1 MLFSSK
7 PFDAQTNPSVTHST
21 ENPHQTVFDLE
32 HEANMRTKRPS
43 ILRGIITGASAGI
56 AATLIMDQ
64 FLKLTSAGQKAV
76 EKQMKL
82 AQGESPWEIAHEQ
95 VQQEQQAAEQEGST
109 EIVARKIAEA
119 TGKTLDKEKKKKA
132 GQAVHYTFGTL
143 MGIVYGVSAELVPEA
158 TTGAGTA
165 FGTLLFL
172 GADEVAVPALQ
183 LAPPPD
189 QTPPADHLQ
198 HWAAHVVY
206 GGSLELVRSLLRR
219 VI

>member
-1 MLFSSK
+1 MRAK
-7 PFDAQTNPSVTHST
+7 QPSV
-21 ENPHQTVFDLE
+21 
-32 HEANMRTKRPS
+32 
-43 ILRGIITGASAGI
+43 LRGIIAGATAGI

-82 AQGESPWEIAHEQ
+82 AQGESRWEIAHEQ
-95 VQQEQQAAEQEGST
+95 VQQEQQSAQQEDST
-109 EIVARKIAEA
+109 EILARKIAKA
-119 TGKTLDKEKKKKA
+119 TGKTLDKEQKKTA
-132 GQAVHYTFGTL
+132 GRAVHYTFGTL

-183 LAPPPD
+183 LSP
-189 QTPPADHLQ
+189 TPTGTPATDRLQ

-206 GGSLELVRSLLRR
+206 GGSLELVRTLLRR
-219 VI
+219 FI

>member
-1 MLFSSK
+1 MR
-7 PFDAQTNPSVTHST
+7 ARQPSV
-21 ENPHQTVFDLE
+21 
-32 HEANMRTKRPS
+32 
-43 ILRGIITGASAGI
+43 LRGVITGATAGI

-64 FLKLTSAGQKAV
+64 FLKLTSAGHKAV

-109 EIVARKIAEA
+109 EIVARKIAQA

-132 GQAVHYTFGTL
+132 GQVVHYTFGTL

-172 GADEVAVPALQ
+172 AADEVAVPAFR

-189 QTPPADHLQ
+189 QTPAPDHLQ

-206 GGSLELVRSLLRR
+206 GGSLELVRSLARR
-219 VI
+219 FI

>member
-1 MLFSSK
+1 MR
-7 PFDAQTNPSVTHST
+7 ANRPSV
-21 ENPHQTVFDLE
+21 
-32 HEANMRTKRPS
+32 
-43 ILRGIITGASAGI
+43 LRGIVTGATAGI

-76 EKQMKL
+76 EKKMKL

-119 TGKTLDKEKKKKA
+119 TGKTLDKEKKQMA

-143 MGIVYGVSAELVPEA
+143 MGIVYGVSAELLPEA
-158 TTGAGTA
+158 TTGGGTA

-172 GADEVAVPALQ
+172 GADEVAVPAFQ
-183 LAPPPD
+183 LSPEPTGTA
-189 QTPPADHLQ
+189 AIDHLQ

-206 GGSLELVRSLLRR
+206 GGSLELVRSLVSRLL
-219 VI
+219 

>member
-1 MLFSSK
+1 MRAK
-7 PFDAQTNPSVTHST
+7 QPSV
-21 ENPHQTVFDLE
+21 
-32 HEANMRTKRPS
+32 
-43 ILRGIITGASAGI
+43 LRGIITGAAAGI

-95 VQQEQQAAEQEGST
+95 TQQEQQAAQQEGST

-119 TGKTLDKEKKKKA
+119 TGKTLDKDKKKTA

-165 FGTLLFL
+165 FGTLLFF
-172 GADEVAVPALQ
+172 GADEVAVPAFRLSP
-183 LAPPPD
+183 APD
-189 QTPPADHLQ
+189 QTPATDHLQ

-206 GGSLELVRSLLRR
+206 GGSLELVRSLARR
-219 VI
+219 FI